1 VRVGANRPRS
11 FLLPKFFNGLKN
23 IRNHKNLPQ
32 QRYINETG
40 QEQRIA
46 SIVEPVAQEMGF
58 DLVRV
63 KILPDNGCTLQIMAE
78 DENGNFTIAQC
89 QEFSNEISAL
99 LDAEELIDGAYH
111 LEVSS
116 PGVDRPLV
124 RERDFLRWQG
134 HEARVELG
142 QMLNGRK
149 RFRGLIKHVKDGK
162 VTITLPDV
170 ADGAVADMDLPMAD
184 ISFAKLIL
192 SDRLLEEARTEQEK
206 NPILDDPEIT
216 TIDGNDLSEQ
226 NLEKT
231 KV

>member
-1 VRVGANRPRS
+1 MS
-11 FLLPKFFNGLKN
+11 K
-23 IRNHKNLPQ
+23 

-46 SIVEPVAQEMGF
+46 SIVEPVAEEMGLF
-58 DLVRV
+58 LVRV

-78 DENGNFTIAQC
+78 DENGKFTIAQC

-99 LDAEELIDGAYH
+99 LDAEEPIDGAYH

-116 PGVDRPLV
+116 PGIDRPLV

-170 ADGAVADMDLPMAD
+170 TEGAIADMDLPMAD

-192 SDRLLEEARTEQEK
+192 SDRLLEEARIEQE
-206 NPILDDPEIT
+206 NSPVVDDPEIT
-216 TIDGNDLSEQ
+216 TIDDIDLREQ
-226 NLEKT
+226 NLAEPKI
-231 KV
+231 